1 MRDLGISYEETFDA
15 QVQEWSAQIALLRA
29 KAGND
34 WTGARIE
41 YHAIID
47 ALQEKQTAAGRMLRE
62 LKTAGERAWDDFTSL
77 FRR

>member
-29 KAGND
+29 KAGNAGA
-34 WTGARIE
+34 GARIE
-41 YHAIID
+41 YHAIVD
-47 ALQEKQTAAGRMLRE
+47 ALQEKQTAAGKMLRE
-62 LKTAGERAWDDFTSL
+62 LKTAGERAWDDLTSL